1 MNYYQE
7 LKKYLNNN
15 LFTSY
20 SLEIDFPKI
29 YNFNANQKAFR
40 DILTKITKIYNKNK
54 FIKQNEH
61 QFEDEFISKVLE
73 ILGWCFVRQDE
84 KIIQGKLEKPDF
96 LLFSNDKLKSKY
108 ENLDKETKKSSN
120 DFTIILESKAYNIEI
135 DNKKVKDNPHFQ
147 ILRYLGNLK
156 KNYGFLTNGRFWRFY
171 DNSILNSNKVFYEIN
186 LEKIIE
192 DQNIEAFAYFY
203 SVFSAFNFT
212 EKEDHLEITLQNNKL
227 SKIKIEDDLKSIIYG
242 TNGNESLFEFI
253 GSRIYNKTKADLKL
267 IYENSLYFIFRL
279 LFIAYFEDKFE
290 IILEKHKYFK
300 SKISLR
306 TLLENLQEDENSSGG
321 FGELENIFNIYNKGK
336 GNFDMPVFNGGLFDE
351 SKTAL
356 LSTPKIFNDKD
367 LKFILNQLLNFK
379 DKNLSFKRDYKT
391 LSVEHLGTIYE
402 GLLSYFFEIA
412 NEDIYYVSYKEKSK
426 EIECYFDNYDF
437 KILEKSK
444 KVEKYT
450 FYKKGQIYLKNS
462 SNSRKSTASFYTP
475 QSIANFLI
483 QSALKDKLNN
493 ENILKFKILDN
504 ACGSGHFLVG
514 VLNAI
519 THIVLSDFDHF
530 TNLKEL
536 YEEEKENILNYIKD
550 FVQDYEVDESDVLKR
565 LLLKRIIYGV
575 DLNPF
580 SIELTKLSLWIDSFI
595 FGTPLSFIEH
605 HIKCGNALINS
616 NLSDFK
622 DLIKQNS
629 SNLFTNSI
637 TQEFEILQEV
647 FEKLDNLKDTNEEQ
661 IKQSKQIYQNEI
673 TPKLNK
679 LNLYLNYIN
688 TLHFVNKEELQ
699 ILKALSQDDIQNLSQ
714 NEQAKAVISKY
725 QKEFNFFNYELE
737 FPEIVENQV
746 FKGFDIIIG
755 NPPWDKTKFSDDDF
769 FPQYKSDYRSLIASK
784 KKEIQDNLLAKDY
797 IKQNY
802 EKQKAY
808 INDLSKYYKKAY
820 PLNKGSGDG
829 NLFRLFVE
837 KNLSLLKQDG
847 NLAYVLPSALMFED
861 GSLTL
866 RKEILENK
874 TLEYFYSFENRQAI
888 FVDVHKSYKFAL
900 MQVKNTQANHTHK
913 IKTMFYKTDMNS
925 LKNKDEILTL
935 SLKDIK
941 KLSPTHLALMELKDK
956 QALEI
961 LRKCYNA
968 FQNLSFDYI
977 DFVNELHMT
986 NDKDLFI
993 EEFREGLLPLFEG
1006 KMIHQ
1011 FDTNF
1016 SQATYFLEKAKFDE
1030 RLKSKE
1036 LSRTKKATG
1045 KELNPKLIKYDREF
1059 FRLGYRTIAS
1069 DTNERTLIASLL
1081 PKNCGCGNSVYS
1093 NIPKQYI
1100 VKDDAICMD
1109 IVPYERI
1116 LFVLALFN
1124 SLVVDFIIRNMVQ
1137 INVSKTYLERIPLP
1151 QPSDEEIQNNEIYK
1165 TLAKNALLLQLYNDK
1180 NHHFDELKQEFNIKN
1195 EEIPKTKKAYDILR
1209 AKNDL
1214 LVKKLYD
1221 LSDDEFSYMISTF
1234 KVLNE
1239 KQSEYTTLLKTI

>member
-1 MNYYQE
+1 
-7 LKKYLNNN
+7 
-15 LFTSY
+15 
-20 SLEIDFPKI
+20 
-29 YNFNANQKAFR
+29 
-40 DILTKITKIYNKNK
+40 
-54 FIKQNEH
+54 
-61 QFEDEFISKVLE
+61 
-73 ILGWCFVRQDE
+73 
-84 KIIQGKLEKPDF
+84 
-96 LLFSNDKLKSKY
+96 
-108 ENLDKETKKSSN
+108 
-120 DFTIILESKAYNIEI
+120 
-135 DNKKVKDNPHFQ
+135 
-147 ILRYLGNLK
+147 
-156 KNYGFLTNGRFWRFY
+156 
-171 DNSILNSNKVFYEIN
+171 
-186 LEKIIE
+186 
-192 DQNIEAFAYFY
+192 
-203 SVFSAFNFT
+203 
-212 EKEDHLEITLQNNKL
+212 
-227 SKIKIEDDLKSIIYG
+227 
-242 TNGNESLFEFI
+242 
-253 GSRIYNKTKADLKL
+253 
-267 IYENSLYFIFRL
+267 
-279 LFIAYFEDKFE
+279 
-290 IILEKHKYFK
+290 
-300 SKISLR
+300 
-306 TLLENLQEDENSSGG
+306 
-321 FGELENIFNIYNKGK
+321 
-336 GNFDMPVFNGGLFDE
+336 
-351 SKTAL
+351 
-356 LSTPKIFNDKD
+356 
-367 LKFILNQLLNFK
+367 
-379 DKNLSFKRDYKT
+379 
-391 LSVEHLGTIYE
+391 
-402 GLLSYFFEIA
+402 
-412 NEDIYYVSYKEKSK
+412 
-426 EIECYFDNYDF
+426 
-437 KILEKSK
+437 
-444 KVEKYT
+444 
-450 FYKKGQIYLKNS
+450 
-462 SNSRKSTASFYTP
+462 
-475 QSIANFLI
+475 IANFLI

-550 FVQDYEVDESDVLKR
+550 FVQDYEVDESDILKR

-714 NEQAKAVISKY
+714 NEQAKNIISKY

-737 FPEIVENQV
+737 FPEITENQV

-755 NPPWDKTKFSDDDF
+755 NPPWDKTKFSDSDF

-808 INDLSKYYKKAY
+808 INDLNEYYKKAY

-861 GSLTL
+861 GSLIL

-874 TLEYFYSFENRQAI
+874 TLEYFYSFENNKAI
-888 FVDVHKSYKFAL
+888 FIDVHRSYKFAL
-900 MQVKNTQANHTHK
+900 MLIKNTQANHTHK
-913 IKTMFYKTDMNS
+913 IKMMFYKTDINS

-935 SLKDIK
+935 NLKDIK

-961 LRKCYNA
+961 LRKSYNA

-977 DFVNELHMT
+977 DFRRELDMT

-993 EEFREGLLPLFEG
+993 EEFREGLLPLYEG

-1011 FDTNF
+1011 FDANF

-1036 LSRTKKATG
+1036 LYRAKKATG

-1059 FRLGYRTIAS
+1059 FRLGYRKIAS

-1081 PKNCGCGNSVYS
+1081 PKNCGGADSTYS
-1093 NIPKQYI
+1093 NIPKQY
-1100 VKDDAICMD
+1100 VLKDDVICMD

-1137 INVSKTYLERIPLP
+1137 INVSKSYLERIPLP

-1165 TLAKNALLLQLYNDK
+1165 TLAKNALLLQLYNDQ

-1214 LVKKLYD
+1214 LVKELYG

-1239 KQSEYTTLLKTI
+1239 KQSEYITLLKTI

>member
-1 MNYYQE
+1 
-7 LKKYLNNN
+7 
-15 LFTSY
+15 
-20 SLEIDFPKI
+20 
-29 YNFNANQKAFR
+29 
-40 DILTKITKIYNKNK
+40 
-54 FIKQNEH
+54 
-61 QFEDEFISKVLE
+61 
-73 ILGWCFVRQDE
+73 
-84 KIIQGKLEKPDF
+84 
-96 LLFSNDKLKSKY
+96 
-108 ENLDKETKKSSN
+108 
-120 DFTIILESKAYNIEI
+120 
-135 DNKKVKDNPHFQ
+135 
-147 ILRYLGNLK
+147 
-156 KNYGFLTNGRFWRFY
+156 
-171 DNSILNSNKVFYEIN
+171 
-186 LEKIIE
+186 
-192 DQNIEAFAYFY
+192 
-203 SVFSAFNFT
+203 
-212 EKEDHLEITLQNNKL
+212 
-227 SKIKIEDDLKSIIYG
+227 
-242 TNGNESLFEFI
+242 
-253 GSRIYNKTKADLKL
+253 
-267 IYENSLYFIFRL
+267 
-279 LFIAYFEDKFE
+279 
-290 IILEKHKYFK
+290 
-300 SKISLR
+300 
-306 TLLENLQEDENSSGG
+306 
-321 FGELENIFNIYNKGK
+321 
-336 GNFDMPVFNGGLFDE
+336 
-351 SKTAL
+351 
-356 LSTPKIFNDKD
+356 
-367 LKFILNQLLNFK
+367 
-379 DKNLSFKRDYKT
+379 
-391 LSVEHLGTIYE
+391 
-402 GLLSYFFEIA
+402 
-412 NEDIYYVSYKEKSK
+412 
-426 EIECYFDNYDF
+426 
-437 KILEKSK
+437 
-444 KVEKYT
+444 
-450 FYKKGQIYLKNS
+450 
-462 SNSRKSTASFYTP
+462 
-475 QSIANFLI
+475 
-483 QSALKDKLNN
+483 
-493 ENILKFKILDN
+493 
-504 ACGSGHFLVG
+504 
-514 VLNAI
+514 LNAI

-550 FVQDYEVDESDVLKR
+550 FVQDYEVDESDILKR

-714 NEQAKAVISKY
+714 NEQAKNIISKY

-737 FPEIVENQV
+737 FPEITENQV

-755 NPPWDKTKFSDDDF
+755 NPPWDKTKFSDSDF

-808 INDLSKYYKKAY
+808 INDLNEYYKKAY

-861 GSLTL
+861 GSLIL

-874 TLEYFYSFENRQAI
+874 TLEYFYSFENNKAI
-888 FVDVHKSYKFAL
+888 FIDVHRSYKFAL
-900 MQVKNTQANHTHK
+900 MLIKNTQANHTHK
-913 IKTMFYKTDMNS
+913 IKMMFYKTDINS

-935 SLKDIK
+935 NLKDIK

-961 LRKCYNA
+961 LRKSYNA

-977 DFVNELHMT
+977 DFRRELDMT

-993 EEFREGLLPLFEG
+993 EEFREGLLPLYEG

-1011 FDTNF
+1011 FDANF

-1036 LSRTKKATG
+1036 LYRAKKATG

-1059 FRLGYRTIAS
+1059 FRLGYRKIAS

-1081 PKNCGCGNSVYS
+1081 PKNCGGADSTYS
-1093 NIPKQYI
+1093 NIPKQY
-1100 VKDDAICMD
+1100 VLKDDVICMD

-1137 INVSKTYLERIPLP
+1137 INVSKSYLERIPLP

-1165 TLAKNALLLQLYNDK
+1165 TLAKNALLLQLYNDQ

-1214 LVKKLYD
+1214 LVKELYG

-1239 KQSEYTTLLKTI
+1239 KQSEYITLLKTI

>member
-1 MNYYQE
+1 
-7 LKKYLNNN
+7 
-15 LFTSY
+15 
-20 SLEIDFPKI
+20 
-29 YNFNANQKAFR
+29 
-40 DILTKITKIYNKNK
+40 
-54 FIKQNEH
+54 
-61 QFEDEFISKVLE
+61 
-73 ILGWCFVRQDE
+73 
-84 KIIQGKLEKPDF
+84 
-96 LLFSNDKLKSKY
+96 
-108 ENLDKETKKSSN
+108 
-120 DFTIILESKAYNIEI
+120 
-135 DNKKVKDNPHFQ
+135 
-147 ILRYLGNLK
+147 
-156 KNYGFLTNGRFWRFY
+156 
-171 DNSILNSNKVFYEIN
+171 
-186 LEKIIE
+186 
-192 DQNIEAFAYFY
+192 
-203 SVFSAFNFT
+203 
-212 EKEDHLEITLQNNKL
+212 
-227 SKIKIEDDLKSIIYG
+227 
-242 TNGNESLFEFI
+242 
-253 GSRIYNKTKADLKL
+253 
-267 IYENSLYFIFRL
+267 
-279 LFIAYFEDKFE
+279 
-290 IILEKHKYFK
+290 
-300 SKISLR
+300 
-306 TLLENLQEDENSSGG
+306 
-321 FGELENIFNIYNKGK
+321 
-336 GNFDMPVFNGGLFDE
+336 
-351 SKTAL
+351 
-356 LSTPKIFNDKD
+356 
-367 LKFILNQLLNFK
+367 
-379 DKNLSFKRDYKT
+379 
-391 LSVEHLGTIYE
+391 
-402 GLLSYFFEIA
+402 
-412 NEDIYYVSYKEKSK
+412 
-426 EIECYFDNYDF
+426 
-437 KILEKSK
+437 
-444 KVEKYT
+444 
-450 FYKKGQIYLKNS
+450 
-462 SNSRKSTASFYTP
+462 
-475 QSIANFLI
+475 
-483 QSALKDKLNN
+483 
-493 ENILKFKILDN
+493 
-504 ACGSGHFLVG
+504 
-514 VLNAI
+514 
-519 THIVLSDFDHF
+519 
-530 TNLKEL
+530 
-536 YEEEKENILNYIKD
+536 EEEKENILNYIKD
-550 FVQDYEVDESDVLKR
+550 FVQDYEVDESDILKR

-595 FGTPLSFIEH
+595 FTTPLSFIEH

-714 NEQAKAVISKY
+714 NEQAKAIISKY

-737 FPEIVENQV
+737 FPEITENQV

-755 NPPWDKTKFSDDDF
+755 NPPWDKTKFSDSDF

-808 INDLSKYYKKAY
+808 INDLNEYYKKTY

-888 FVDVHKSYKFAL
+888 FADVDSRYKFAL
-900 MQVKNTQANHTHK
+900 MLIKNTQANHTHK
-913 IKTMFYKTDMNS
+913 IKMMFYKTDINS

-935 SLKDIK
+935 NLKDIK
-941 KLSPTHLALMELKDK
+941 KLSPTHLALMKLKDK

-961 LRKCYNA
+961 LRKSYNA

-977 DFVNELHMT
+977 DFRRELDMT

-993 EEFREGLLPLFEG
+993 EEFREGLLPLYEG

-1011 FDTNF
+1011 FDANF

-1036 LSRTKKATG
+1036 LYRAKKATG

-1059 FRLGYRTIAS
+1059 FRLGYRKIAS

-1081 PKNCGCGNSVYS
+1081 PKNCGGADSTYS
-1093 NIPKQYI
+1093 NIPKQY
-1100 VKDDAICMD
+1100 VLKDDVICMD

-1137 INVSKTYLERIPLP
+1137 INVSKSYLERIPLP

-1165 TLAKNALLLQLYNDK
+1165 TLAKNALLLQLYNDQ
-1180 NHHFDELKQEFNIKN
+1180 NRHFDELKQEFNIKN

-1214 LVKKLYD
+1214 LVKELYG

-1239 KQSEYTTLLKTI
+1239 KQSEYITLLKTI

>member
-1 MNYYQE
+1 M
-7 LKKYLNNN
+7 
-15 LFTSY
+15 
-20 SLEIDFPKI
+20 
-29 YNFNANQKAFR
+29 
-40 DILTKITKIYNKNK
+40 
-54 FIKQNEH
+54 
-61 QFEDEFISKVLE
+61 
-73 ILGWCFVRQDE
+73 
-84 KIIQGKLEKPDF
+84 
-96 LLFSNDKLKSKY
+96 
-108 ENLDKETKKSSN
+108 
-120 DFTIILESKAYNIEI
+120 
-135 DNKKVKDNPHFQ
+135 
-147 ILRYLGNLK
+147 
-156 KNYGFLTNGRFWRFY
+156 
-171 DNSILNSNKVFYEIN
+171 
-186 LEKIIE
+186 
-192 DQNIEAFAYFY
+192 
-203 SVFSAFNFT
+203 
-212 EKEDHLEITLQNNKL
+212 
-227 SKIKIEDDLKSIIYG
+227 
-242 TNGNESLFEFI
+242 
-253 GSRIYNKTKADLKL
+253 
-267 IYENSLYFIFRL
+267 
-279 LFIAYFEDKFE
+279 
-290 IILEKHKYFK
+290 
-300 SKISLR
+300 
-306 TLLENLQEDENSSGG
+306 
-321 FGELENIFNIYNKGK
+321 
-336 GNFDMPVFNGGLFDE
+336 
-351 SKTAL
+351 
-356 LSTPKIFNDKD
+356 
-367 LKFILNQLLNFK
+367 
-379 DKNLSFKRDYKT
+379 
-391 LSVEHLGTIYE
+391 
-402 GLLSYFFEIA
+402 
-412 NEDIYYVSYKEKSK
+412 
-426 EIECYFDNYDF
+426 
-437 KILEKSK
+437 
-444 KVEKYT
+444 
-450 FYKKGQIYLKNS
+450 
-462 SNSRKSTASFYTP
+462 
-475 QSIANFLI
+475 
-483 QSALKDKLNN
+483 
-493 ENILKFKILDN
+493 KFKILDN

-536 YEEEKENILNYIKD
+536 YEEEKENILNHIKD
-550 FVQDYEVDESDVLKR
+550 FVQDYEVDESDILKR

-595 FGTPLSFIEH
+595 FTTPLSFIEH

-714 NEQAKAVISKY
+714 NEQAKAIISKY

-755 NPPWDKTKFSDDDF
+755 NPPWDKTKFSDSDF

-808 INDLSKYYKKAY
+808 INDLSEYYKKAY

-888 FVDVHKSYKFAL
+888 FADVDSRYKFAL
-900 MQVKNTQANHTHK
+900 MLIKNTQANHTHK
-913 IKTMFYKTDMNS
+913 IKMMFYKTDINS

-935 SLKDIK
+935 NLKDIK

-961 LRKCYNA
+961 LRKSYNA

-977 DFVNELHMT
+977 DFRRELDMT

-993 EEFREGLLPLFEG
+993 EEFREGLLPLYEG

-1011 FDTNF
+1011 FNANF
-1016 SQATYFLEKAKFDE
+1016 SQTTYFLEKAKLDE
-1030 RLKSKE
+1030 HLKSKE
-1036 LSRTKKATG
+1036 LYRAKKATG

-1059 FRLGYRTIAS
+1059 FRLGYRKIAS

-1081 PKNCGCGNSVYS
+1081 PKNCGGADSTYS
-1093 NIPKQYI
+1093 NIPKQY
-1100 VKDDAICMD
+1100 VLKDDVICMD

-1137 INVSKTYLERIPLP
+1137 INVSKSYLERIPLP

-1165 TLAKNALLLQLYNDK
+1165 TLAKNALLLQLYNDQ
-1180 NHHFDELKQEFNIKN
+1180 NRHFDELKQEFNIKN
-1195 EEIPKTKKAYDILR
+1195 EEIPKTKKAYNILR

-1214 LVKKLYD
+1214 LVKELYG

-1239 KQSEYTTLLKTI
+1239 KQSEYITLCRRKNKISIWKNKTSIKVEILFFYKP

>member
-1 MNYYQE
+1 
-7 LKKYLNNN
+7 
-15 LFTSY
+15 
-20 SLEIDFPKI
+20 
-29 YNFNANQKAFR
+29 
-40 DILTKITKIYNKNK
+40 
-54 FIKQNEH
+54 
-61 QFEDEFISKVLE
+61 
-73 ILGWCFVRQDE
+73 
-84 KIIQGKLEKPDF
+84 
-96 LLFSNDKLKSKY
+96 
-108 ENLDKETKKSSN
+108 
-120 DFTIILESKAYNIEI
+120 
-135 DNKKVKDNPHFQ
+135 
-147 ILRYLGNLK
+147 
-156 KNYGFLTNGRFWRFY
+156 
-171 DNSILNSNKVFYEIN
+171 
-186 LEKIIE
+186 
-192 DQNIEAFAYFY
+192 
-203 SVFSAFNFT
+203 
-212 EKEDHLEITLQNNKL
+212 
-227 SKIKIEDDLKSIIYG
+227 
-242 TNGNESLFEFI
+242 
-253 GSRIYNKTKADLKL
+253 
-267 IYENSLYFIFRL
+267 
-279 LFIAYFEDKFE
+279 
-290 IILEKHKYFK
+290 
-300 SKISLR
+300 
-306 TLLENLQEDENSSGG
+306 
-321 FGELENIFNIYNKGK
+321 
-336 GNFDMPVFNGGLFDE
+336 
-351 SKTAL
+351 
-356 LSTPKIFNDKD
+356 
-367 LKFILNQLLNFK
+367 
-379 DKNLSFKRDYKT
+379 
-391 LSVEHLGTIYE
+391 
-402 GLLSYFFEIA
+402 
-412 NEDIYYVSYKEKSK
+412 
-426 EIECYFDNYDF
+426 
-437 KILEKSK
+437 
-444 KVEKYT
+444 
-450 FYKKGQIYLKNS
+450 YKKGQIYLKNS

-514 VLNAI
+514 ILNAI

-550 FVQDYEVDESDVLKR
+550 FVQDYELDESDVLKR

-605 HIKCGNALINS
+605 HIKCGNALVGSSII
-616 NLSDFK
+616 DFEN
-622 DLIKQNS
+622 LIKQNKE
-629 SNLFTNSI
+629 NIFTNSI

-647 FEKLDNLKDTNEEQ
+647 FEKLDNLQDTNEEQ

-673 TPKLNK
+673 TPKLDK
-679 LNLYLNYIN
+679 LNLYLDYIN
-688 TLHFVNKEELQ
+688 SLHFANKEELQ

-714 NEQAKAVISKY
+714 NEQAKAIISKY

-737 FPEIVENQV
+737 FPEITENQV

-755 NPPWDKTKFSDDDF
+755 NPPWDKTKFSDSDF

-808 INDLSKYYKKAY
+808 INNLSEYYKKVY

-888 FVDVHKSYKFAL
+888 FADVDSRYKFAL
-900 MQVKNTQANHTHK
+900 MLIKNTQANHTHK

-956 QALEI
+956 QALKI

-993 EEFREGLLPLFEG
+993 EEFREGLLPLYEG
-1006 KMIHQ
+1006 KMIYQ
-1011 FDTNF
+1011 FNANF

-1036 LSRTKKATG
+1036 LYRAKKATG

-1059 FRLGYRTIAS
+1059 FRLGYRAVAS

-1081 PKNCGCGNSVYS
+1081 PKNCGFGHSMFANA
-1093 NIPKQYI
+1093 PKQYI
-1100 VKDDAICMD
+1100 VKDDEICMD
-1109 IVPYERI
+1109 IVPYEKI

-1137 INVSKTYLERIPLP
+1137 INVSKSYLERIPLP

-1165 TLAKNALLLQLYNDK
+1165 TLAKNALLLQLYNDQ
-1180 NHHFDELKQEFNIKN
+1180 NRHFDELKQEFSIKN

-1214 LVKKLYD
+1214 LVKELYG

-1239 KQSEYTTLLKTI
+1239 KQSEYITLIKTI

>member
-1 MNYYQE
+1 
-7 LKKYLNNN
+7 
-15 LFTSY
+15 
-20 SLEIDFPKI
+20 
-29 YNFNANQKAFR
+29 
-40 DILTKITKIYNKNK
+40 
-54 FIKQNEH
+54 
-61 QFEDEFISKVLE
+61 QF
-73 ILGWCFVRQDE
+73 
-84 KIIQGKLEKPDF
+84 
-96 LLFSNDKLKSKY
+96 
-108 ENLDKETKKSSN
+108 
-120 DFTIILESKAYNIEI
+120 
-135 DNKKVKDNPHFQ
+135 
-147 ILRYLGNLK
+147 
-156 KNYGFLTNGRFWRFY
+156 
-171 DNSILNSNKVFYEIN
+171 
-186 LEKIIE
+186 
-192 DQNIEAFAYFY
+192 
-203 SVFSAFNFT
+203 
-212 EKEDHLEITLQNNKL
+212 
-227 SKIKIEDDLKSIIYG
+227 
-242 TNGNESLFEFI
+242 
-253 GSRIYNKTKADLKL
+253 
-267 IYENSLYFIFRL
+267 
-279 LFIAYFEDKFE
+279 
-290 IILEKHKYFK
+290 
-300 SKISLR
+300 
-306 TLLENLQEDENSSGG
+306 
-321 FGELENIFNIYNKGK
+321 
-336 GNFDMPVFNGGLFDE
+336 
-351 SKTAL
+351 
-356 LSTPKIFNDKD
+356 
-367 LKFILNQLLNFK
+367 
-379 DKNLSFKRDYKT
+379 
-391 LSVEHLGTIYE
+391 
-402 GLLSYFFEIA
+402 
-412 NEDIYYVSYKEKSK
+412 
-426 EIECYFDNYDF
+426 
-437 KILEKSK
+437 
-444 KVEKYT
+444 
-450 FYKKGQIYLKNS
+450 
-462 SNSRKSTASFYTP
+462 
-475 QSIANFLI
+475 IANFLI

-550 FVQDYEVDESDVLKR
+550 FVQDYEVDESDILKR

-673 TPKLNK
+673 TPKLDK

-714 NEQAKAVISKY
+714 NEQAKAIISKY

-755 NPPWDKTKFSDDDF
+755 NPPWDKTKFSDSDF

-808 INDLSKYYKKAY
+808 INDLSEYYKKAY

-888 FVDVHKSYKFAL
+888 FADVDSRYKFAL
-900 MQVKNTQANHTHK
+900 MLIKNTQANHTHK
-913 IKTMFYKTDMNS
+913 IKMMFYKTDINS

-935 SLKDIK
+935 NLKDIK

-961 LRKCYNA
+961 LRKSYNA

-977 DFVNELHMT
+977 DFRRELDMT

-993 EEFREGLLPLFEG
+993 EEFREGLLPLYEG

-1011 FDTNF
+1011 FDANF
-1016 SQATYFLEKAKFDE
+1016 SQTTYFLEKAKFDE

-1036 LSRTKKATG
+1036 LYRAKKATG

-1059 FRLGYRTIAS
+1059 FRLGYRKIS
-1069 DTNERTLIASLL
+1069 RDTDERTLIASLL
-1081 PKNCGCGNSVYS
+1081 PKNCGGADSTYS
-1093 NIPKQYI
+1093 NIPKQY
-1100 VKDDAICMD
+1100 VLKDDVICMD

-1137 INVSKTYLERIPLP
+1137 INVSKSYLERIPLP

-1165 TLAKNALLLQLYNDK
+1165 TLAKNALLLQLYNDQ

-1214 LVKKLYD
+1214 LVKELYG

-1239 KQSEYTTLLKTI
+1239 KQSEYITLLKTI

>member
-1 MNYYQE
+1 
-7 LKKYLNNN
+7 
-15 LFTSY
+15 
-20 SLEIDFPKI
+20 
-29 YNFNANQKAFR
+29 
-40 DILTKITKIYNKNK
+40 
-54 FIKQNEH
+54 
-61 QFEDEFISKVLE
+61 
-73 ILGWCFVRQDE
+73 
-84 KIIQGKLEKPDF
+84 
-96 LLFSNDKLKSKY
+96 
-108 ENLDKETKKSSN
+108 
-120 DFTIILESKAYNIEI
+120 
-135 DNKKVKDNPHFQ
+135 
-147 ILRYLGNLK
+147 
-156 KNYGFLTNGRFWRFY
+156 
-171 DNSILNSNKVFYEIN
+171 
-186 LEKIIE
+186 
-192 DQNIEAFAYFY
+192 
-203 SVFSAFNFT
+203 
-212 EKEDHLEITLQNNKL
+212 
-227 SKIKIEDDLKSIIYG
+227 
-242 TNGNESLFEFI
+242 
-253 GSRIYNKTKADLKL
+253 
-267 IYENSLYFIFRL
+267 
-279 LFIAYFEDKFE
+279 
-290 IILEKHKYFK
+290 
-300 SKISLR
+300 
-306 TLLENLQEDENSSGG
+306 
-321 FGELENIFNIYNKGK
+321 
-336 GNFDMPVFNGGLFDE
+336 
-351 SKTAL
+351 
-356 LSTPKIFNDKD
+356 
-367 LKFILNQLLNFK
+367 
-379 DKNLSFKRDYKT
+379 
-391 LSVEHLGTIYE
+391 
-402 GLLSYFFEIA
+402 
-412 NEDIYYVSYKEKSK
+412 
-426 EIECYFDNYDF
+426 
-437 KILEKSK
+437 
-444 KVEKYT
+444 
-450 FYKKGQIYLKNS
+450 
-462 SNSRKSTASFYTP
+462 
-475 QSIANFLI
+475 
-483 QSALKDKLNN
+483 
-493 ENILKFKILDN
+493 
-504 ACGSGHFLVG
+504 
-514 VLNAI
+514 
-519 THIVLSDFDHF
+519 F

-550 FVQDYEVDESDVLKR
+550 FVQDYEVDESDILKR

-714 NEQAKAVISKY
+714 NEQAKNIISKY

-737 FPEIVENQV
+737 FPEITENQV

-755 NPPWDKTKFSDDDF
+755 NPPWDKTKFSGDDF

-808 INDLSKYYKKAY
+808 INDLSEYYKKAY

-888 FVDVHKSYKFAL
+888 FADVHKSYKFAL
-900 MQVKNTQANHTHK
+900 IQVKNTQANHTHK
-913 IKTMFYKTDMNS
+913 IKMMFYKTDINS

-961 LRKCYNA
+961 LRKSYNA

-977 DFVNELHMT
+977 DFRRELDMT

-993 EEFREGLLPLFEG
+993 EEFREGLLPLYEG

-1011 FDTNF
+1011 FNANF
-1016 SQATYFLEKAKFDE
+1016 SQTTYFLEKAKLDE
-1030 RLKSKE
+1030 HLKSKE
-1036 LSRTKKATG
+1036 LYRAKKATG

-1059 FRLGYRTIAS
+1059 FRLGYRKIAS

-1081 PKNCGCGNSVYS
+1081 PKNCGGADSTYS
-1093 NIPKQYI
+1093 NIPKQY
-1100 VKDDAICMD
+1100 VLKDDVICMD

-1137 INVSKTYLERIPLP
+1137 INVSKSYLERIPLP

-1165 TLAKNALLLQLYNDK
+1165 TLAKNALLLQLYNDQ
-1180 NHHFDELKQEFNIKN
+1180 NRHFDELKQEFNIKN
-1195 EEIPKTKKAYDILR
+1195 EEIPKTKKAYNILR

-1214 LVKKLYD
+1214 LVKELYG

-1239 KQSEYTTLLKTI
+1239 KQSEYITLLKTI

>member
-1 MNYYQE
+1 M
-7 LKKYLNNN
+7 
-15 LFTSY
+15 
-20 SLEIDFPKI
+20 
-29 YNFNANQKAFR
+29 
-40 DILTKITKIYNKNK
+40 
-54 FIKQNEH
+54 
-61 QFEDEFISKVLE
+61 
-73 ILGWCFVRQDE
+73 
-84 KIIQGKLEKPDF
+84 
-96 LLFSNDKLKSKY
+96 
-108 ENLDKETKKSSN
+108 
-120 DFTIILESKAYNIEI
+120 
-135 DNKKVKDNPHFQ
+135 
-147 ILRYLGNLK
+147 
-156 KNYGFLTNGRFWRFY
+156 
-171 DNSILNSNKVFYEIN
+171 
-186 LEKIIE
+186 
-192 DQNIEAFAYFY
+192 
-203 SVFSAFNFT
+203 
-212 EKEDHLEITLQNNKL
+212 
-227 SKIKIEDDLKSIIYG
+227 
-242 TNGNESLFEFI
+242 
-253 GSRIYNKTKADLKL
+253 
-267 IYENSLYFIFRL
+267 
-279 LFIAYFEDKFE
+279 
-290 IILEKHKYFK
+290 
-300 SKISLR
+300 
-306 TLLENLQEDENSSGG
+306 
-321 FGELENIFNIYNKGK
+321 
-336 GNFDMPVFNGGLFDE
+336 
-351 SKTAL
+351 
-356 LSTPKIFNDKD
+356 
-367 LKFILNQLLNFK
+367 
-379 DKNLSFKRDYKT
+379 
-391 LSVEHLGTIYE
+391 
-402 GLLSYFFEIA
+402 
-412 NEDIYYVSYKEKSK
+412 
-426 EIECYFDNYDF
+426 
-437 KILEKSK
+437 
-444 KVEKYT
+444 
-450 FYKKGQIYLKNS
+450 
-462 SNSRKSTASFYTP
+462 
-475 QSIANFLI
+475 
-483 QSALKDKLNN
+483 
-493 ENILKFKILDN
+493 KFKILDN

-550 FVQDYEVDESDVLKR
+550 FVQDYEVDESDILKR

-673 TPKLNK
+673 TPKLDK

-714 NEQAKAVISKY
+714 NEQAKAIISKY

-755 NPPWDKTKFSDDDF
+755 NPPWDKTKFSDSDF

-808 INDLSKYYKKAY
+808 INDLSEYYKKAY

-888 FVDVHKSYKFAL
+888 FADVDSRYKFAL
-900 MQVKNTQANHTHK
+900 MLIKNTQANHTHK
-913 IKTMFYKTDMNS
+913 IKMMFYKTDINS

-961 LRKCYNA
+961 LRKSYNA

-977 DFVNELHMT
+977 DFRRELDMT

-993 EEFREGLLPLFEG
+993 EEFREGLLPLYEG

-1011 FDTNF
+1011 FDANF
-1016 SQATYFLEKAKFDE
+1016 SQTTYFLEKAKFDE
-1030 RLKSKE
+1030 HLKSKE
-1036 LSRTKKATG
+1036 LYRAKKATG

-1059 FRLGYRTIAS
+1059 FRLGYRKIS
-1069 DTNERTLIASLL
+1069 RDTDERTLIASLL
-1081 PKNCGCGNSVYS
+1081 PKNCGGADSTYS
-1093 NIPKQYI
+1093 NIPKQY
-1100 VKDDAICMD
+1100 VLKDDVICMD

-1137 INVSKTYLERIPLP
+1137 INVSKSYLERIPLP

-1165 TLAKNALLLQLYNDK
+1165 TLAKNALLLQLYNDQ
-1180 NHHFDELKQEFNIKN
+1180 NRHFDELKQEFNIKN

-1214 LVKKLYD
+1214 LVKELYG

-1239 KQSEYTTLLKTI
+1239 KQSEYITLLKTI

>member
-1 MNYYQE
+1 
-7 LKKYLNNN
+7 
-15 LFTSY
+15 
-20 SLEIDFPKI
+20 
-29 YNFNANQKAFR
+29 
-40 DILTKITKIYNKNK
+40 
-54 FIKQNEH
+54 
-61 QFEDEFISKVLE
+61 
-73 ILGWCFVRQDE
+73 
-84 KIIQGKLEKPDF
+84 
-96 LLFSNDKLKSKY
+96 
-108 ENLDKETKKSSN
+108 
-120 DFTIILESKAYNIEI
+120 
-135 DNKKVKDNPHFQ
+135 
-147 ILRYLGNLK
+147 
-156 KNYGFLTNGRFWRFY
+156 
-171 DNSILNSNKVFYEIN
+171 
-186 LEKIIE
+186 
-192 DQNIEAFAYFY
+192 
-203 SVFSAFNFT
+203 
-212 EKEDHLEITLQNNKL
+212 
-227 SKIKIEDDLKSIIYG
+227 
-242 TNGNESLFEFI
+242 
-253 GSRIYNKTKADLKL
+253 
-267 IYENSLYFIFRL
+267 
-279 LFIAYFEDKFE
+279 
-290 IILEKHKYFK
+290 
-300 SKISLR
+300 
-306 TLLENLQEDENSSGG
+306 
-321 FGELENIFNIYNKGK
+321 
-336 GNFDMPVFNGGLFDE
+336 
-351 SKTAL
+351 
-356 LSTPKIFNDKD
+356 
-367 LKFILNQLLNFK
+367 
-379 DKNLSFKRDYKT
+379 
-391 LSVEHLGTIYE
+391 
-402 GLLSYFFEIA
+402 
-412 NEDIYYVSYKEKSK
+412 
-426 EIECYFDNYDF
+426 
-437 KILEKSK
+437 
-444 KVEKYT
+444 YT
-450 FYKKGQIYLKNS
+450 FYKKGQIYLKNT
-462 SNSRKSTASFYTP
+462 SNSRKASASFYTP

-536 YEEEKENILNYIKD
+536 YEEEKENILNHIKD
-550 FVQDYEVDESDVLKR
+550 FVQDYEVDESDILKR

-714 NEQAKAVISKY
+714 NEQAKAIISKY

-737 FPEIVENQV
+737 FPEIIENQV

-755 NPPWDKTKFSDDDF
+755 NPPWDKSEFSDNDF

-802 EKQKAY
+802 EKQKAHIDA
-808 INDLSKYYKKAY
+808 INVYYKNTFMSNSLTK
-820 PLNKGSGDG
+820 DI

-888 FVDVHKSYKFAL
+888 FADVDSRYKFAL
-900 MQVKNTQANHTHK
+900 MLIKNTQANHTHK

-956 QALEI
+956 QALKI

-977 DFVNELHMT
+977 DFRQELNMT
-986 NDKDLFI
+986 SDKDLFI
-993 EEFREGLLPLFEG
+993 EEFREGLLPLYEG

-1011 FDTNF
+1011 FNANF
-1016 SQATYFLEKAKFDE
+1016 SQATYFLEKAKLDE

-1036 LSRTKKATG
+1036 LSRAKKATG

-1059 FRLGYRTIAS
+1059 FRLGYRAVAS

-1081 PKNCGCGNSVYS
+1081 PKNCGFGHSMFANA
-1093 NIPKQYI
+1093 PKQYI
-1100 VKDDAICMD
+1100 VKDDEICMD

-1116 LFVLALFN
+1116 LFVLALLN

-1151 QPSDEEIQNNEIYK
+1151 QPSDEENQNNEIYK

-1214 LVKKLYD
+1214 LVKELYG

-1239 KQSEYTTLLKTI
+1239 KQSEYITLLKTI

>member
-1 MNYYQE
+1 
-7 LKKYLNNN
+7 
-15 LFTSY
+15 
-20 SLEIDFPKI
+20 
-29 YNFNANQKAFR
+29 
-40 DILTKITKIYNKNK
+40 
-54 FIKQNEH
+54 
-61 QFEDEFISKVLE
+61 
-73 ILGWCFVRQDE
+73 
-84 KIIQGKLEKPDF
+84 
-96 LLFSNDKLKSKY
+96 
-108 ENLDKETKKSSN
+108 
-120 DFTIILESKAYNIEI
+120 
-135 DNKKVKDNPHFQ
+135 
-147 ILRYLGNLK
+147 
-156 KNYGFLTNGRFWRFY
+156 
-171 DNSILNSNKVFYEIN
+171 
-186 LEKIIE
+186 
-192 DQNIEAFAYFY
+192 
-203 SVFSAFNFT
+203 
-212 EKEDHLEITLQNNKL
+212 
-227 SKIKIEDDLKSIIYG
+227 
-242 TNGNESLFEFI
+242 
-253 GSRIYNKTKADLKL
+253 
-267 IYENSLYFIFRL
+267 
-279 LFIAYFEDKFE
+279 
-290 IILEKHKYFK
+290 
-300 SKISLR
+300 
-306 TLLENLQEDENSSGG
+306 
-321 FGELENIFNIYNKGK
+321 
-336 GNFDMPVFNGGLFDE
+336 
-351 SKTAL
+351 
-356 LSTPKIFNDKD
+356 
-367 LKFILNQLLNFK
+367 
-379 DKNLSFKRDYKT
+379 NLSFKRDYKT

-450 FYKKGQIYLKNS
+450 FYKKGQIYLKNT
-462 SNSRKSTASFYTP
+462 SNSRKASASFYTP

-536 YEEEKENILNYIKD
+536 YEEEKENILNHIKD
-550 FVQDYEVDESDVLKR
+550 FVQDYEVDESDILKR

-714 NEQAKAVISKY
+714 NEQAKAIISKY

-737 FPEIVENQV
+737 FPEIIENQV

-755 NPPWDKTKFSDDDF
+755 NPPWDKSEFSDNDF

-802 EKQKAY
+802 EKQKAHIDA
-808 INDLSKYYKKAY
+808 INVYYKNTFMSNSLTK
-820 PLNKGSGDG
+820 DI

-888 FVDVHKSYKFAL
+888 FADVDSRYKFAL
-900 MQVKNTQANHTHK
+900 MLIKNTQANHTHK

-956 QALEI
+956 QALKI

-977 DFVNELHMT
+977 DFRQELNMT
-986 NDKDLFI
+986 SDKDLFI
-993 EEFREGLLPLFEG
+993 EEFREGLLPLYEG

-1011 FDTNF
+1011 FNANF
-1016 SQATYFLEKAKFDE
+1016 SQATYFLEKAKLDE

-1036 LSRTKKATG
+1036 LSRAKKATG

-1059 FRLGYRTIAS
+1059 FRLGYRAVAS

-1081 PKNCGCGNSVYS
+1081 PKNCGFGHSMFANA
-1093 NIPKQYI
+1093 PKQYI
-1100 VKDDAICMD
+1100 VKDDEICMD
-1109 IVPYERI
+1109 IMPYEKI
-1116 LFVLALFN
+1116 LFVLALLN

-1151 QPSDEEIQNNEIYK
+1151 QPSDEENQNNEIYK

>member
-1 MNYYQE
+1 
-7 LKKYLNNN
+7 
-15 LFTSY
+15 
-20 SLEIDFPKI
+20 
-29 YNFNANQKAFR
+29 
-40 DILTKITKIYNKNK
+40 
-54 FIKQNEH
+54 
-61 QFEDEFISKVLE
+61 
-73 ILGWCFVRQDE
+73 
-84 KIIQGKLEKPDF
+84 
-96 LLFSNDKLKSKY
+96 
-108 ENLDKETKKSSN
+108 
-120 DFTIILESKAYNIEI
+120 
-135 DNKKVKDNPHFQ
+135 
-147 ILRYLGNLK
+147 
-156 KNYGFLTNGRFWRFY
+156 
-171 DNSILNSNKVFYEIN
+171 
-186 LEKIIE
+186 
-192 DQNIEAFAYFY
+192 
-203 SVFSAFNFT
+203 
-212 EKEDHLEITLQNNKL
+212 
-227 SKIKIEDDLKSIIYG
+227 
-242 TNGNESLFEFI
+242 
-253 GSRIYNKTKADLKL
+253 
-267 IYENSLYFIFRL
+267 
-279 LFIAYFEDKFE
+279 
-290 IILEKHKYFK
+290 
-300 SKISLR
+300 
-306 TLLENLQEDENSSGG
+306 
-321 FGELENIFNIYNKGK
+321 
-336 GNFDMPVFNGGLFDE
+336 
-351 SKTAL
+351 
-356 LSTPKIFNDKD
+356 
-367 LKFILNQLLNFK
+367 
-379 DKNLSFKRDYKT
+379 
-391 LSVEHLGTIYE
+391 
-402 GLLSYFFEIA
+402 
-412 NEDIYYVSYKEKSK
+412 
-426 EIECYFDNYDF
+426 
-437 KILEKSK
+437 

-450 FYKKGQIYLKNS
+450 FYKKGQIYLKNT
-462 SNSRKSTASFYTP
+462 SNSRKASSSFYTP

-536 YEEEKENILNYIKD
+536 YEEEKENILNHIKD
-550 FVQDYEVDESDVLKR
+550 FVQDYEVDESDILKR

-714 NEQAKAVISKY
+714 NEQAKAIISKY

-737 FPEIVENQV
+737 FPEIIENQV

-755 NPPWDKTKFSDDDF
+755 NPPWDKSEFSDNDF

-802 EKQKAY
+802 EKQKAHIDA
-808 INDLSKYYKKAY
+808 INVYYKNTFMSNSLTK
-820 PLNKGSGDG
+820 DI

-888 FVDVHKSYKFAL
+888 FADVDSRYKFAL
-900 MQVKNTQANHTHK
+900 MLIKNTQANHTHK

-956 QALEI
+956 QALKI

-977 DFVNELHMT
+977 DFRQELNMT
-986 NDKDLFI
+986 SDKDLFI
-993 EEFREGLLPLFEG
+993 EEFREGLLPLYEG

-1011 FDTNF
+1011 FDANF
-1016 SQATYFLEKAKFDE
+1016 SQATYFLEKAKLDE

-1036 LSRTKKATG
+1036 LSRAKKATG

-1059 FRLGYRTIAS
+1059 FRLGYRAVAS

-1081 PKNCGCGNSVYS
+1081 PKNCGFGHSMFANA
-1093 NIPKQYI
+1093 PKQYI
-1100 VKDDAICMD
+1100 VKDDEICMD
-1109 IVPYERI
+1109 IMPYEKI
-1116 LFVLALFN
+1116 LFVLALLN

-1151 QPSDEEIQNNEIYK
+1151 QPSDEENQNNEIYK

-1221 LSDDEFSYMISTF
+1221 LSDDEFSYIISTF

>member
-1 MNYYQE
+1 
-7 LKKYLNNN
+7 
-15 LFTSY
+15 
-20 SLEIDFPKI
+20 
-29 YNFNANQKAFR
+29 
-40 DILTKITKIYNKNK
+40 
-54 FIKQNEH
+54 
-61 QFEDEFISKVLE
+61 
-73 ILGWCFVRQDE
+73 
-84 KIIQGKLEKPDF
+84 
-96 LLFSNDKLKSKY
+96 
-108 ENLDKETKKSSN
+108 
-120 DFTIILESKAYNIEI
+120 
-135 DNKKVKDNPHFQ
+135 
-147 ILRYLGNLK
+147 
-156 KNYGFLTNGRFWRFY
+156 
-171 DNSILNSNKVFYEIN
+171 
-186 LEKIIE
+186 
-192 DQNIEAFAYFY
+192 
-203 SVFSAFNFT
+203 
-212 EKEDHLEITLQNNKL
+212 
-227 SKIKIEDDLKSIIYG
+227 
-242 TNGNESLFEFI
+242 
-253 GSRIYNKTKADLKL
+253 
-267 IYENSLYFIFRL
+267 
-279 LFIAYFEDKFE
+279 
-290 IILEKHKYFK
+290 
-300 SKISLR
+300 
-306 TLLENLQEDENSSGG
+306 
-321 FGELENIFNIYNKGK
+321 
-336 GNFDMPVFNGGLFDE
+336 
-351 SKTAL
+351 
-356 LSTPKIFNDKD
+356 
-367 LKFILNQLLNFK
+367 
-379 DKNLSFKRDYKT
+379 
-391 LSVEHLGTIYE
+391 
-402 GLLSYFFEIA
+402 
-412 NEDIYYVSYKEKSK
+412 
-426 EIECYFDNYDF
+426 
-437 KILEKSK
+437 
-444 KVEKYT
+444 
-450 FYKKGQIYLKNS
+450 
-462 SNSRKSTASFYTP
+462 
-475 QSIANFLI
+475 
-483 QSALKDKLNN
+483 
-493 ENILKFKILDN
+493 
-504 ACGSGHFLVG
+504 
-514 VLNAI
+514 
-519 THIVLSDFDHF
+519 
-530 TNLKEL
+530 
-536 YEEEKENILNYIKD
+536 
-550 FVQDYEVDESDVLKR
+550 YEVDESDILKR

-673 TPKLNK
+673 TPKLDK

-714 NEQAKAVISKY
+714 NEQAKAIISKY

-755 NPPWDKTKFSDDDF
+755 NPPWDKTKFSDSDF

-808 INDLSKYYKKAY
+808 INDLSEYYKKAY

-888 FVDVHKSYKFAL
+888 FADVDSRYKFAL
-900 MQVKNTQANHTHK
+900 MLIKNTQANHTHK
-913 IKTMFYKTDMNS
+913 IKMMFYKTDINS

-935 SLKDIK
+935 NLKDIK

-961 LRKCYNA
+961 LRKSYNA

-977 DFVNELHMT
+977 DFRRELDMT

-993 EEFREGLLPLFEG
+993 EEFREGLLPLYEG

-1011 FDTNF
+1011 FDANF
-1016 SQATYFLEKAKFDE
+1016 SQTTYFLEKAKFDE

-1036 LSRTKKATG
+1036 LYRAKKATG

-1059 FRLGYRTIAS
+1059 FRLGYRKIS
-1069 DTNERTLIASLL
+1069 RDTDERTLIASLL
-1081 PKNCGCGNSVYS
+1081 PKNCGGADSTYS
-1093 NIPKQYI
+1093 NIPKQY
-1100 VKDDAICMD
+1100 VLKDDVICMD

-1137 INVSKTYLERIPLP
+1137 INVSKSYLERIPLP

-1165 TLAKNALLLQLYNDK
+1165 TLAKNALLLQLYNDQ

-1214 LVKKLYD
+1214 LVKELYG

-1239 KQSEYTTLLKTI
+1239 KQS

>member
-1 MNYYQE
+1 
-7 LKKYLNNN
+7 
-15 LFTSY
+15 
-20 SLEIDFPKI
+20 
-29 YNFNANQKAFR
+29 
-40 DILTKITKIYNKNK
+40 
-54 FIKQNEH
+54 
-61 QFEDEFISKVLE
+61 
-73 ILGWCFVRQDE
+73 
-84 KIIQGKLEKPDF
+84 
-96 LLFSNDKLKSKY
+96 
-108 ENLDKETKKSSN
+108 
-120 DFTIILESKAYNIEI
+120 
-135 DNKKVKDNPHFQ
+135 
-147 ILRYLGNLK
+147 
-156 KNYGFLTNGRFWRFY
+156 
-171 DNSILNSNKVFYEIN
+171 
-186 LEKIIE
+186 
-192 DQNIEAFAYFY
+192 
-203 SVFSAFNFT
+203 
-212 EKEDHLEITLQNNKL
+212 
-227 SKIKIEDDLKSIIYG
+227 
-242 TNGNESLFEFI
+242 
-253 GSRIYNKTKADLKL
+253 
-267 IYENSLYFIFRL
+267 
-279 LFIAYFEDKFE
+279 
-290 IILEKHKYFK
+290 
-300 SKISLR
+300 
-306 TLLENLQEDENSSGG
+306 
-321 FGELENIFNIYNKGK
+321 
-336 GNFDMPVFNGGLFDE
+336 
-351 SKTAL
+351 
-356 LSTPKIFNDKD
+356 
-367 LKFILNQLLNFK
+367 
-379 DKNLSFKRDYKT
+379 
-391 LSVEHLGTIYE
+391 
-402 GLLSYFFEIA
+402 
-412 NEDIYYVSYKEKSK
+412 
-426 EIECYFDNYDF
+426 
-437 KILEKSK
+437 
-444 KVEKYT
+444 
-450 FYKKGQIYLKNS
+450 
-462 SNSRKSTASFYTP
+462 
-475 QSIANFLI
+475 ANFLI

-514 VLNAI
+514 ILNAI

-550 FVQDYEVDESDVLKR
+550 FVQDYELDESDVLKR

-605 HIKCGNALINS
+605 HIKCGNALVGSSII
-616 NLSDFK
+616 DFEN
-622 DLIKQNS
+622 LIKQNKE
-629 SNLFTNSI
+629 NIFTNSI

-647 FEKLDNLKDTNEEQ
+647 FEKLDNLQDTNEEQ

-673 TPKLNK
+673 TPKLDK
-679 LNLYLNYIN
+679 LNLYLDYIN
-688 TLHFVNKEELQ
+688 SLHFANKEELQ

-714 NEQAKAVISKY
+714 NEQAKAIISKY

-737 FPEIVENQV
+737 FPEITENQV

-755 NPPWDKTKFSDDDF
+755 NPPWDKTKFSDSDF

-808 INDLSKYYKKAY
+808 INNLSEYYKKVY

-888 FVDVHKSYKFAL
+888 FADVDSRYKFAL
-900 MQVKNTQANHTHK
+900 MLIKNTQANHTHK

-956 QALEI
+956 QALKI

-993 EEFREGLLPLFEG
+993 EEFREGLLPLYEG
-1006 KMIHQ
+1006 KMIYQ
-1011 FDTNF
+1011 FNANF

-1036 LSRTKKATG
+1036 LYRAKKATG

-1059 FRLGYRTIAS
+1059 FRLGYRAVAS

-1081 PKNCGCGNSVYS
+1081 PKNCGFGHSMFANA
-1093 NIPKQYI
+1093 PKQYI
-1100 VKDDAICMD
+1100 VKDDEICMD
-1109 IVPYERI
+1109 IVPYEKI

-1137 INVSKTYLERIPLP
+1137 INVSKSYLERIPLP

-1165 TLAKNALLLQLYNDK
+1165 TLAKNALLLQLYNDQ
-1180 NHHFDELKQEFNIKN
+1180 NRHFDELKQEFSIKN

-1214 LVKKLYD
+1214 LVKELYG

-1239 KQSEYTTLLKTI
+1239 KQSEYITLIKTI

>member
-1 MNYYQE
+1 
-7 LKKYLNNN
+7 
-15 LFTSY
+15 
-20 SLEIDFPKI
+20 
-29 YNFNANQKAFR
+29 
-40 DILTKITKIYNKNK
+40 
-54 FIKQNEH
+54 
-61 QFEDEFISKVLE
+61 
-73 ILGWCFVRQDE
+73 
-84 KIIQGKLEKPDF
+84 
-96 LLFSNDKLKSKY
+96 
-108 ENLDKETKKSSN
+108 
-120 DFTIILESKAYNIEI
+120 
-135 DNKKVKDNPHFQ
+135 
-147 ILRYLGNLK
+147 
-156 KNYGFLTNGRFWRFY
+156 
-171 DNSILNSNKVFYEIN
+171 
-186 LEKIIE
+186 
-192 DQNIEAFAYFY
+192 
-203 SVFSAFNFT
+203 
-212 EKEDHLEITLQNNKL
+212 
-227 SKIKIEDDLKSIIYG
+227 
-242 TNGNESLFEFI
+242 
-253 GSRIYNKTKADLKL
+253 
-267 IYENSLYFIFRL
+267 
-279 LFIAYFEDKFE
+279 
-290 IILEKHKYFK
+290 
-300 SKISLR
+300 
-306 TLLENLQEDENSSGG
+306 
-321 FGELENIFNIYNKGK
+321 
-336 GNFDMPVFNGGLFDE
+336 
-351 SKTAL
+351 
-356 LSTPKIFNDKD
+356 
-367 LKFILNQLLNFK
+367 LNQLLNFK

-514 VLNAI
+514 ILNAI

-550 FVQDYEVDESDVLKR
+550 FVQDYELDESDVLKR

-605 HIKCGNALINS
+605 HIKCGNALVGSSII
-616 NLSDFK
+616 DFEN
-622 DLIKQNS
+622 LIKQNKE
-629 SNLFTNSI
+629 NIFTNSI

-647 FEKLDNLKDTNEEQ
+647 FEKLDNLQDTNEEQ

-714 NEQAKAVISKY
+714 NEQAKAIISKY

-737 FPEIVENQV
+737 FPEITENQV

-755 NPPWDKTKFSDDDF
+755 NPPWDKTKFSDSDF

-808 INDLSKYYKKAY
+808 INDLSEYYKKAY

-888 FVDVHKSYKFAL
+888 FADVDSRYKFAL
-900 MQVKNTQANHTHK
+900 MLIKNTQANHTHK
-913 IKTMFYKTDMNS
+913 IKMMFYKTDINS

-935 SLKDIK
+935 NLKDIK

-961 LRKCYNA
+961 LRKSYNA

-977 DFVNELHMT
+977 DFRRELDMT

-993 EEFREGLLPLFEG
+993 EEFREGLLPLYEG

-1011 FDTNF
+1011 FNANF

-1036 LSRTKKATG
+1036 LYRAKKATG

-1059 FRLGYRTIAS
+1059 FRLGYRKIS
-1069 DTNERTLIASLL
+1069 RDTDERTLIASLL
-1081 PKNCGCGNSVYS
+1081 PKNCGGADSTYS
-1093 NIPKQYI
+1093 NIPKQY
-1100 VKDDAICMD
+1100 VLKDDVICMD

-1137 INVSKTYLERIPLP
+1137 INVSKSYLERIPLP

-1165 TLAKNALLLQLYNDK
+1165 TLAKNALLLQLYNDQ
-1180 NHHFDELKQEFNIKN
+1180 NRHFDELKQEFSIKN

-1214 LVKKLYD
+1214 LVKELYG

-1239 KQSEYTTLLKTI
+1239 KQSEYITLIKTI

>member
-1 MNYYQE
+1 M
-7 LKKYLNNN
+7 
-15 LFTSY
+15 
-20 SLEIDFPKI
+20 
-29 YNFNANQKAFR
+29 
-40 DILTKITKIYNKNK
+40 
-54 FIKQNEH
+54 
-61 QFEDEFISKVLE
+61 
-73 ILGWCFVRQDE
+73 
-84 KIIQGKLEKPDF
+84 
-96 LLFSNDKLKSKY
+96 
-108 ENLDKETKKSSN
+108 
-120 DFTIILESKAYNIEI
+120 
-135 DNKKVKDNPHFQ
+135 
-147 ILRYLGNLK
+147 
-156 KNYGFLTNGRFWRFY
+156 
-171 DNSILNSNKVFYEIN
+171 
-186 LEKIIE
+186 
-192 DQNIEAFAYFY
+192 
-203 SVFSAFNFT
+203 
-212 EKEDHLEITLQNNKL
+212 
-227 SKIKIEDDLKSIIYG
+227 
-242 TNGNESLFEFI
+242 
-253 GSRIYNKTKADLKL
+253 
-267 IYENSLYFIFRL
+267 
-279 LFIAYFEDKFE
+279 
-290 IILEKHKYFK
+290 
-300 SKISLR
+300 
-306 TLLENLQEDENSSGG
+306 
-321 FGELENIFNIYNKGK
+321 
-336 GNFDMPVFNGGLFDE
+336 
-351 SKTAL
+351 
-356 LSTPKIFNDKD
+356 
-367 LKFILNQLLNFK
+367 
-379 DKNLSFKRDYKT
+379 
-391 LSVEHLGTIYE
+391 
-402 GLLSYFFEIA
+402 
-412 NEDIYYVSYKEKSK
+412 
-426 EIECYFDNYDF
+426 
-437 KILEKSK
+437 
-444 KVEKYT
+444 
-450 FYKKGQIYLKNS
+450 
-462 SNSRKSTASFYTP
+462 
-475 QSIANFLI
+475 
-483 QSALKDKLNN
+483 
-493 ENILKFKILDN
+493 
-504 ACGSGHFLVG
+504 
-514 VLNAI
+514 
-519 THIVLSDFDHF
+519 
-530 TNLKEL
+530 
-536 YEEEKENILNYIKD
+536 
-550 FVQDYEVDESDVLKR
+550 
-565 LLLKRIIYGV
+565 
-575 DLNPF
+575 
-580 SIELTKLSLWIDSFI
+580 
-595 FGTPLSFIEH
+595 
-605 HIKCGNALINS
+605 INS

-714 NEQAKAVISKY
+714 NEQAKAIISKY

-755 NPPWDKTKFSDDDF
+755 NPPWDKTKFSDSDF

-808 INDLSKYYKKAY
+808 INDLSEYYKKAY

-888 FVDVHKSYKFAL
+888 FADVDSRYKFAL
-900 MQVKNTQANHTHK
+900 MLIKNTQANHTHK
-913 IKTMFYKTDMNS
+913 IKMMFYKTDINS

-935 SLKDIK
+935 NLKDIK

-956 QALEI
+956 QALKI

-977 DFVNELHMT
+977 DFRRELDMT

-993 EEFREGLLPLFEG
+993 EEFREGLLPLYEG

-1011 FDTNF
+1011 FDANF
-1016 SQATYFLEKAKFDE
+1016 SQTTYFLEKSKFDE

-1036 LSRTKKATG
+1036 LSRAKKATG
-1045 KELNPKLIKYDREF
+1045 KELKPELIKYDREF
-1059 FRLGYRTIAS
+1059 FRLGYRAVAS

-1100 VKDDAICMD
+1100 LKDDKICID
-1109 IVPYERI
+1109 IMPYERI

-1137 INVSKTYLERIPLP
+1137 ININKTYLERIPLP

-1214 LVKKLYD
+1214 LVKELYG

-1239 KQSEYTTLLKTI
+1239 KQSEYITLLKTI

>member
-1 MNYYQE
+1 
-7 LKKYLNNN
+7 
-15 LFTSY
+15 
-20 SLEIDFPKI
+20 
-29 YNFNANQKAFR
+29 
-40 DILTKITKIYNKNK
+40 
-54 FIKQNEH
+54 
-61 QFEDEFISKVLE
+61 
-73 ILGWCFVRQDE
+73 
-84 KIIQGKLEKPDF
+84 
-96 LLFSNDKLKSKY
+96 
-108 ENLDKETKKSSN
+108 
-120 DFTIILESKAYNIEI
+120 
-135 DNKKVKDNPHFQ
+135 
-147 ILRYLGNLK
+147 
-156 KNYGFLTNGRFWRFY
+156 
-171 DNSILNSNKVFYEIN
+171 
-186 LEKIIE
+186 
-192 DQNIEAFAYFY
+192 
-203 SVFSAFNFT
+203 
-212 EKEDHLEITLQNNKL
+212 
-227 SKIKIEDDLKSIIYG
+227 
-242 TNGNESLFEFI
+242 
-253 GSRIYNKTKADLKL
+253 
-267 IYENSLYFIFRL
+267 
-279 LFIAYFEDKFE
+279 
-290 IILEKHKYFK
+290 
-300 SKISLR
+300 
-306 TLLENLQEDENSSGG
+306 
-321 FGELENIFNIYNKGK
+321 
-336 GNFDMPVFNGGLFDE
+336 
-351 SKTAL
+351 
-356 LSTPKIFNDKD
+356 
-367 LKFILNQLLNFK
+367 
-379 DKNLSFKRDYKT
+379 
-391 LSVEHLGTIYE
+391 
-402 GLLSYFFEIA
+402 
-412 NEDIYYVSYKEKSK
+412 
-426 EIECYFDNYDF
+426 ECYFDNYDF

-475 QSIANFLI
+475 QFIANFLI

-550 FVQDYEVDESDVLKR
+550 FVQDYEVDESDILKR

-673 TPKLNK
+673 TPKLDK

-714 NEQAKAVISKY
+714 NEQAKAIISKY

-755 NPPWDKTKFSDDDF
+755 NPPWDKTKFSDSDF

-808 INDLSKYYKKAY
+808 INDLSEYYKKAY

-888 FVDVHKSYKFAL
+888 FADVDSRYKFAL
-900 MQVKNTQANHTHK
+900 MLIKNTQANHTHK
-913 IKTMFYKTDMNS
+913 IKMMFYKTDINS

-935 SLKDIK
+935 NLKDIK

-961 LRKCYNA
+961 LRKSYNA

-977 DFVNELHMT
+977 DFRRELDMT

-993 EEFREGLLPLFEG
+993 EEFREGLLPLYEG

-1011 FDTNF
+1011 FDANF
-1016 SQATYFLEKAKFDE
+1016 SQTTYFLEKAKFDE

-1036 LSRTKKATG
+1036 LYRAKKATR

-1059 FRLGYRTIAS
+1059 FRLGYRKIS
-1069 DTNERTLIASLL
+1069 RDTDERTLIASLL
-1081 PKNCGCGNSVYS
+1081 PKNCGGADSTYS
-1093 NIPKQYI
+1093 NIPKQY
-1100 VKDDAICMD
+1100 VLKDDVICMD

-1137 INVSKTYLERIPLP
+1137 INVSKSYLERIPLP

-1165 TLAKNALLLQLYNDK
+1165 TLAKNALLLQLYNDQ

-1214 LVKKLYD
+1214 LVKELYG

-1239 KQSEYTTLLKTI
+1239 KQSEYITLLKTI

>member
-1 MNYYQE
+1 
-7 LKKYLNNN
+7 
-15 LFTSY
+15 
-20 SLEIDFPKI
+20 
-29 YNFNANQKAFR
+29 
-40 DILTKITKIYNKNK
+40 
-54 FIKQNEH
+54 
-61 QFEDEFISKVLE
+61 
-73 ILGWCFVRQDE
+73 
-84 KIIQGKLEKPDF
+84 
-96 LLFSNDKLKSKY
+96 
-108 ENLDKETKKSSN
+108 
-120 DFTIILESKAYNIEI
+120 
-135 DNKKVKDNPHFQ
+135 
-147 ILRYLGNLK
+147 
-156 KNYGFLTNGRFWRFY
+156 
-171 DNSILNSNKVFYEIN
+171 
-186 LEKIIE
+186 
-192 DQNIEAFAYFY
+192 
-203 SVFSAFNFT
+203 
-212 EKEDHLEITLQNNKL
+212 
-227 SKIKIEDDLKSIIYG
+227 
-242 TNGNESLFEFI
+242 
-253 GSRIYNKTKADLKL
+253 
-267 IYENSLYFIFRL
+267 
-279 LFIAYFEDKFE
+279 
-290 IILEKHKYFK
+290 
-300 SKISLR
+300 
-306 TLLENLQEDENSSGG
+306 
-321 FGELENIFNIYNKGK
+321 
-336 GNFDMPVFNGGLFDE
+336 
-351 SKTAL
+351 
-356 LSTPKIFNDKD
+356 
-367 LKFILNQLLNFK
+367 
-379 DKNLSFKRDYKT
+379 
-391 LSVEHLGTIYE
+391 
-402 GLLSYFFEIA
+402 
-412 NEDIYYVSYKEKSK
+412 
-426 EIECYFDNYDF
+426 
-437 KILEKSK
+437 
-444 KVEKYT
+444 
-450 FYKKGQIYLKNS
+450 QIYLKNT
-462 SNSRKSTASFYTP
+462 SNSRKASASFYTP

-550 FVQDYEVDESDVLKR
+550 FVQDYEVDESDILKR

-714 NEQAKAVISKY
+714 NEQAKAIISKY

-755 NPPWDKTKFSDDDF
+755 NPPWDKSEFSDNDF

-802 EKQKAY
+802 EKQKAHIDA
-808 INDLSKYYKKAY
+808 INVYYKNTFMSNSLTK
-820 PLNKGSGDG
+820 DI

-888 FVDVHKSYKFAL
+888 FADVDSRYKFAL
-900 MQVKNTQANHTHK
+900 MLIKNTQANHTHK

-977 DFVNELHMT
+977 DFRQELNMT
-986 NDKDLFI
+986 SDKDLFI

-1011 FDTNF
+1011 FDANF

-1036 LSRTKKATG
+1036 LSRAKKATQ

-1059 FRLGYRTIAS
+1059 FRLGYRAVAS

-1081 PKNCGCGNSVYS
+1081 PKNCGFGHSMFANA
-1093 NIPKQYI
+1093 PKQYI
-1100 VKDDAICMD
+1100 VKDDEICMD

-1180 NHHFDELKQEFNIKN
+1180 NHHFDELKQEFSIKN

-1214 LVKKLYD
+1214 LVKELYS

-1239 KQSEYTTLLKTI
+1239 KQSEYITLLKTI

>member
-1 MNYYQE
+1 
-7 LKKYLNNN
+7 
-15 LFTSY
+15 
-20 SLEIDFPKI
+20 
-29 YNFNANQKAFR
+29 
-40 DILTKITKIYNKNK
+40 
-54 FIKQNEH
+54 
-61 QFEDEFISKVLE
+61 
-73 ILGWCFVRQDE
+73 
-84 KIIQGKLEKPDF
+84 
-96 LLFSNDKLKSKY
+96 
-108 ENLDKETKKSSN
+108 
-120 DFTIILESKAYNIEI
+120 
-135 DNKKVKDNPHFQ
+135 
-147 ILRYLGNLK
+147 
-156 KNYGFLTNGRFWRFY
+156 
-171 DNSILNSNKVFYEIN
+171 
-186 LEKIIE
+186 
-192 DQNIEAFAYFY
+192 
-203 SVFSAFNFT
+203 
-212 EKEDHLEITLQNNKL
+212 
-227 SKIKIEDDLKSIIYG
+227 
-242 TNGNESLFEFI
+242 
-253 GSRIYNKTKADLKL
+253 
-267 IYENSLYFIFRL
+267 
-279 LFIAYFEDKFE
+279 
-290 IILEKHKYFK
+290 
-300 SKISLR
+300 
-306 TLLENLQEDENSSGG
+306 
-321 FGELENIFNIYNKGK
+321 
-336 GNFDMPVFNGGLFDE
+336 
-351 SKTAL
+351 
-356 LSTPKIFNDKD
+356 
-367 LKFILNQLLNFK
+367 

-514 VLNAI
+514 ILNAI

-550 FVQDYEVDESDVLKR
+550 FVQDYELDESDVLKR

-605 HIKCGNALINS
+605 HIKCGNALVGSSII
-616 NLSDFK
+616 DFEN
-622 DLIKQNS
+622 LIKQNKE
-629 SNLFTNSI
+629 NIFTNSI

-647 FEKLDNLKDTNEEQ
+647 FEKLDNLQDTNEEQ

-673 TPKLNK
+673 TPKLDK
-679 LNLYLNYIN
+679 LNLYLDYIN
-688 TLHFVNKEELQ
+688 SLHFANKEELQ

-714 NEQAKAVISKY
+714 NEQAKAIISKY

-737 FPEIVENQV
+737 FPEITENQV

-755 NPPWDKTKFSDDDF
+755 NPPWDKTKFSDSDF

-808 INDLSKYYKKAY
+808 INNLSEYYKKVY

-888 FVDVHKSYKFAL
+888 FADVDSRYKFAL
-900 MQVKNTQANHTHK
+900 MLIKNTQANHTHK

-956 QALEI
+956 QALKI

-993 EEFREGLLPLFEG
+993 EEFREGLLPLYEG
-1006 KMIHQ
+1006 KMIYQ
-1011 FDTNF
+1011 FNANF

-1036 LSRTKKATG
+1036 LYRAKKATG

-1059 FRLGYRTIAS
+1059 FRLGYRAVAS

-1081 PKNCGCGNSVYS
+1081 PKNCGFGHSMFANA
-1093 NIPKQYI
+1093 PKQYI
-1100 VKDDAICMD
+1100 VKDDEICMD
-1109 IVPYERI
+1109 IVPYEKI

-1137 INVSKTYLERIPLP
+1137 INVSKSYLERIPLP

-1165 TLAKNALLLQLYNDK
+1165 TLAKNALLLQLYNDQ
-1180 NHHFDELKQEFNIKN
+1180 NRHFDELKQEFSIKN

-1214 LVKKLYD
+1214 LVKELYG

-1239 KQSEYTTLLKTI
+1239 KQSEYITLIKTI

>member
-1 MNYYQE
+1 
-7 LKKYLNNN
+7 
-15 LFTSY
+15 
-20 SLEIDFPKI
+20 
-29 YNFNANQKAFR
+29 
-40 DILTKITKIYNKNK
+40 
-54 FIKQNEH
+54 
-61 QFEDEFISKVLE
+61 
-73 ILGWCFVRQDE
+73 
-84 KIIQGKLEKPDF
+84 
-96 LLFSNDKLKSKY
+96 
-108 ENLDKETKKSSN
+108 
-120 DFTIILESKAYNIEI
+120 
-135 DNKKVKDNPHFQ
+135 
-147 ILRYLGNLK
+147 
-156 KNYGFLTNGRFWRFY
+156 
-171 DNSILNSNKVFYEIN
+171 
-186 LEKIIE
+186 
-192 DQNIEAFAYFY
+192 
-203 SVFSAFNFT
+203 
-212 EKEDHLEITLQNNKL
+212 
-227 SKIKIEDDLKSIIYG
+227 
-242 TNGNESLFEFI
+242 
-253 GSRIYNKTKADLKL
+253 
-267 IYENSLYFIFRL
+267 
-279 LFIAYFEDKFE
+279 
-290 IILEKHKYFK
+290 
-300 SKISLR
+300 
-306 TLLENLQEDENSSGG
+306 
-321 FGELENIFNIYNKGK
+321 
-336 GNFDMPVFNGGLFDE
+336 
-351 SKTAL
+351 
-356 LSTPKIFNDKD
+356 
-367 LKFILNQLLNFK
+367 
-379 DKNLSFKRDYKT
+379 
-391 LSVEHLGTIYE
+391 
-402 GLLSYFFEIA
+402 
-412 NEDIYYVSYKEKSK
+412 
-426 EIECYFDNYDF
+426 
-437 KILEKSK
+437 
-444 KVEKYT
+444 
-450 FYKKGQIYLKNS
+450 
-462 SNSRKSTASFYTP
+462 P

-550 FVQDYEVDESDVLKR
+550 FVQDYEVDESDILKR

-673 TPKLNK
+673 TPKLDK

-714 NEQAKAVISKY
+714 NEQAKAIISKY

-755 NPPWDKTKFSDDDF
+755 NPPWDKTKFSDSDF

-808 INDLSKYYKKAY
+808 INDLSEYYKKAY

-888 FVDVHKSYKFAL
+888 FADVDSRYKFAL
-900 MQVKNTQANHTHK
+900 MLIKNTQANHTHK
-913 IKTMFYKTDMNS
+913 IKMMFYKTDINS

-935 SLKDIK
+935 NLKDIK

-961 LRKCYNA
+961 LRKSYNA

-977 DFVNELHMT
+977 DFRRELDMT

-993 EEFREGLLPLFEG
+993 EEFREGLLPLYEG

-1011 FDTNF
+1011 FDANF
-1016 SQATYFLEKAKFDE
+1016 SQTTYFLEKAKFDE

-1036 LSRTKKATG
+1036 LYRAKKATG

-1059 FRLGYRTIAS
+1059 FRLGYRKIS
-1069 DTNERTLIASLL
+1069 RDTDERTLIASLL
-1081 PKNCGCGNSVYS
+1081 PKNCGGADSTYS
-1093 NIPKQYI
+1093 NIPKQY
-1100 VKDDAICMD
+1100 VLKDDVICMD

-1137 INVSKTYLERIPLP
+1137 INVSKSYLERIPLP

-1165 TLAKNALLLQLYNDK
+1165 TLAKNALLLQLYNDQ

-1214 LVKKLYD
+1214 LVKELYG
-1221 LSDDEFSYMISTF
+1221 LSDDEFSYMIRTF

-1239 KQSEYTTLLKTI
+1239 KQSEYITLLKTI

>member
-1 MNYYQE
+1 
-7 LKKYLNNN
+7 
-15 LFTSY
+15 
-20 SLEIDFPKI
+20 
-29 YNFNANQKAFR
+29 
-40 DILTKITKIYNKNK
+40 
-54 FIKQNEH
+54 
-61 QFEDEFISKVLE
+61 
-73 ILGWCFVRQDE
+73 
-84 KIIQGKLEKPDF
+84 
-96 LLFSNDKLKSKY
+96 
-108 ENLDKETKKSSN
+108 
-120 DFTIILESKAYNIEI
+120 
-135 DNKKVKDNPHFQ
+135 
-147 ILRYLGNLK
+147 
-156 KNYGFLTNGRFWRFY
+156 
-171 DNSILNSNKVFYEIN
+171 
-186 LEKIIE
+186 
-192 DQNIEAFAYFY
+192 
-203 SVFSAFNFT
+203 
-212 EKEDHLEITLQNNKL
+212 
-227 SKIKIEDDLKSIIYG
+227 
-242 TNGNESLFEFI
+242 
-253 GSRIYNKTKADLKL
+253 
-267 IYENSLYFIFRL
+267 
-279 LFIAYFEDKFE
+279 
-290 IILEKHKYFK
+290 
-300 SKISLR
+300 
-306 TLLENLQEDENSSGG
+306 
-321 FGELENIFNIYNKGK
+321 
-336 GNFDMPVFNGGLFDE
+336 
-351 SKTAL
+351 
-356 LSTPKIFNDKD
+356 
-367 LKFILNQLLNFK
+367 
-379 DKNLSFKRDYKT
+379 
-391 LSVEHLGTIYE
+391 
-402 GLLSYFFEIA
+402 EIA

-514 VLNAI
+514 ILNAI

-550 FVQDYEVDESDVLKR
+550 FVQDYELDESDVLKR

-605 HIKCGNALINS
+605 HIKCGNALVGSSII
-616 NLSDFK
+616 DFEN
-622 DLIKQNS
+622 LIKQNKE
-629 SNLFTNSI
+629 NIFTNSI

-647 FEKLDNLKDTNEEQ
+647 FEKLDNLQDTNEEQ

-673 TPKLNK
+673 TPKLDK
-679 LNLYLNYIN
+679 LNLYLDYIN
-688 TLHFVNKEELQ
+688 SLHFANKEELQ

-714 NEQAKAVISKY
+714 NEQAKAIISKY

-737 FPEIVENQV
+737 FPEITENQV

-755 NPPWDKTKFSDDDF
+755 NPPWDKTKFSDSDF

-808 INDLSKYYKKAY
+808 INNLSEYYKKVY

-888 FVDVHKSYKFAL
+888 FADVDSRYKFAL
-900 MQVKNTQANHTHK
+900 MLIKNTQANHTHK

-956 QALEI
+956 QALKI

-993 EEFREGLLPLFEG
+993 EEFREGLLPLYEG
-1006 KMIHQ
+1006 KMIYQ
-1011 FDTNF
+1011 FNANF

-1036 LSRTKKATG
+1036 LYRAKKATG

-1059 FRLGYRTIAS
+1059 FRLGYRAVAS

-1081 PKNCGCGNSVYS
+1081 PKNCGFGHSMFANA
-1093 NIPKQYI
+1093 PKQYI
-1100 VKDDAICMD
+1100 VKDDEICMD
-1109 IVPYERI
+1109 IVPYEKI

-1137 INVSKTYLERIPLP
+1137 INVSKSYLERIPLP

-1165 TLAKNALLLQLYNDK
+1165 TLAKNALLLQLYNDQ
-1180 NHHFDELKQEFNIKN
+1180 NRHFDELKQEFSIKN

-1214 LVKKLYD
+1214 LVKELYG

-1239 KQSEYTTLLKTI
+1239 KQSEYITLIKTI

>member
-1 MNYYQE
+1 
-7 LKKYLNNN
+7 
-15 LFTSY
+15 
-20 SLEIDFPKI
+20 
-29 YNFNANQKAFR
+29 
-40 DILTKITKIYNKNK
+40 
-54 FIKQNEH
+54 
-61 QFEDEFISKVLE
+61 
-73 ILGWCFVRQDE
+73 
-84 KIIQGKLEKPDF
+84 
-96 LLFSNDKLKSKY
+96 
-108 ENLDKETKKSSN
+108 
-120 DFTIILESKAYNIEI
+120 
-135 DNKKVKDNPHFQ
+135 
-147 ILRYLGNLK
+147 
-156 KNYGFLTNGRFWRFY
+156 
-171 DNSILNSNKVFYEIN
+171 
-186 LEKIIE
+186 
-192 DQNIEAFAYFY
+192 
-203 SVFSAFNFT
+203 
-212 EKEDHLEITLQNNKL
+212 
-227 SKIKIEDDLKSIIYG
+227 
-242 TNGNESLFEFI
+242 
-253 GSRIYNKTKADLKL
+253 
-267 IYENSLYFIFRL
+267 
-279 LFIAYFEDKFE
+279 
-290 IILEKHKYFK
+290 
-300 SKISLR
+300 
-306 TLLENLQEDENSSGG
+306 
-321 FGELENIFNIYNKGK
+321 
-336 GNFDMPVFNGGLFDE
+336 
-351 SKTAL
+351 
-356 LSTPKIFNDKD
+356 
-367 LKFILNQLLNFK
+367 
-379 DKNLSFKRDYKT
+379 
-391 LSVEHLGTIYE
+391 
-402 GLLSYFFEIA
+402 
-412 NEDIYYVSYKEKSK
+412 
-426 EIECYFDNYDF
+426 
-437 KILEKSK
+437 
-444 KVEKYT
+444 
-450 FYKKGQIYLKNS
+450 LKNS

-475 QSIANFLI
+475 QFIANFLI

-550 FVQDYEVDESDVLKR
+550 FVQDYEVDESDILKR

-673 TPKLNK
+673 TPKLDK

-714 NEQAKAVISKY
+714 NEQAKAIISKY

-755 NPPWDKTKFSDDDF
+755 NPPWDKTKFSDSDF

-808 INDLSKYYKKAY
+808 INDLSEYYKKAY

-888 FVDVHKSYKFAL
+888 FADVDSRYKFAL
-900 MQVKNTQANHTHK
+900 MLIKNTQANHTHK
-913 IKTMFYKTDMNS
+913 IKMMFYKTDINS

-935 SLKDIK
+935 NLKDIK

-961 LRKCYNA
+961 LRKSYNA

-977 DFVNELHMT
+977 DFRRELDMT

-993 EEFREGLLPLFEG
+993 EEFREGLLPLYEG

-1011 FDTNF
+1011 FDANF
-1016 SQATYFLEKAKFDE
+1016 SQTTYFLEKAKFDE

-1036 LSRTKKATG
+1036 LYRAKKATR

-1059 FRLGYRTIAS
+1059 FRLGYRKIS
-1069 DTNERTLIASLL
+1069 RDTDERTLIASLL
-1081 PKNCGCGNSVYS
+1081 PKNCGGADSTYS
-1093 NIPKQYI
+1093 NIPKQY
-1100 VKDDAICMD
+1100 VLKDDVICMD

-1137 INVSKTYLERIPLP
+1137 INVSKSYLERIPLP

-1165 TLAKNALLLQLYNDK
+1165 TLAKNALLLQLYNDQ

-1214 LVKKLYD
+1214 LVKELYG

-1239 KQSEYTTLLKTI
+1239 KQSEYITLLKTI

>member
-1 MNYYQE
+1 
-7 LKKYLNNN
+7 
-15 LFTSY
+15 
-20 SLEIDFPKI
+20 
-29 YNFNANQKAFR
+29 
-40 DILTKITKIYNKNK
+40 
-54 FIKQNEH
+54 
-61 QFEDEFISKVLE
+61 
-73 ILGWCFVRQDE
+73 
-84 KIIQGKLEKPDF
+84 
-96 LLFSNDKLKSKY
+96 
-108 ENLDKETKKSSN
+108 
-120 DFTIILESKAYNIEI
+120 
-135 DNKKVKDNPHFQ
+135 
-147 ILRYLGNLK
+147 
-156 KNYGFLTNGRFWRFY
+156 
-171 DNSILNSNKVFYEIN
+171 
-186 LEKIIE
+186 
-192 DQNIEAFAYFY
+192 
-203 SVFSAFNFT
+203 
-212 EKEDHLEITLQNNKL
+212 
-227 SKIKIEDDLKSIIYG
+227 
-242 TNGNESLFEFI
+242 
-253 GSRIYNKTKADLKL
+253 
-267 IYENSLYFIFRL
+267 
-279 LFIAYFEDKFE
+279 
-290 IILEKHKYFK
+290 
-300 SKISLR
+300 
-306 TLLENLQEDENSSGG
+306 
-321 FGELENIFNIYNKGK
+321 
-336 GNFDMPVFNGGLFDE
+336 
-351 SKTAL
+351 
-356 LSTPKIFNDKD
+356 
-367 LKFILNQLLNFK
+367 
-379 DKNLSFKRDYKT
+379 
-391 LSVEHLGTIYE
+391 
-402 GLLSYFFEIA
+402 
-412 NEDIYYVSYKEKSK
+412 K

-514 VLNAI
+514 ILNAI

-550 FVQDYEVDESDVLKR
+550 FVQDYELDESDVLKR

-605 HIKCGNALINS
+605 HIKCGNALVGSSII
-616 NLSDFK
+616 DFEN
-622 DLIKQNS
+622 LIKQNKE
-629 SNLFTNSI
+629 NIFTNSI

-647 FEKLDNLKDTNEEQ
+647 FEKLDNLQDTNEEQ

-673 TPKLNK
+673 TPKLDK
-679 LNLYLNYIN
+679 LNLYLDYIN
-688 TLHFVNKEELQ
+688 SLHFANKEELQ

-714 NEQAKAVISKY
+714 NEQAKAIISKY

-737 FPEIVENQV
+737 FPEITENQV

-808 INDLSKYYKKAY
+808 INNLSEYYKKVY

-888 FVDVHKSYKFAL
+888 FADVDSRYKFAL
-900 MQVKNTQANHTHK
+900 MLIKNTQANHTHK

-956 QALEI
+956 QALKI

-993 EEFREGLLPLFEG
+993 EEFREGLLPLYEG
-1006 KMIHQ
+1006 KMIYQ
-1011 FDTNF
+1011 FNANF

-1036 LSRTKKATG
+1036 LYRAKKATG

-1059 FRLGYRTIAS
+1059 FRLGYRAVAS

-1081 PKNCGCGNSVYS
+1081 PKNCGFGHSMFANA
-1093 NIPKQYI
+1093 PKQYI
-1100 VKDDAICMD
+1100 VKDDEICMD
-1109 IVPYERI
+1109 IVPYEKI

-1137 INVSKTYLERIPLP
+1137 INVSKSYLERIPLP

-1165 TLAKNALLLQLYNDK
+1165 TLAKNALLLQLYNDQ
-1180 NHHFDELKQEFNIKN
+1180 NRHFDELKQEFNIKN

-1214 LVKKLYD
+1214 LVKELYG

-1239 KQSEYTTLLKTI
+1239 KQSEYITLLKTI

>member
-1 MNYYQE
+1 
-7 LKKYLNNN
+7 
-15 LFTSY
+15 
-20 SLEIDFPKI
+20 
-29 YNFNANQKAFR
+29 
-40 DILTKITKIYNKNK
+40 
-54 FIKQNEH
+54 
-61 QFEDEFISKVLE
+61 
-73 ILGWCFVRQDE
+73 
-84 KIIQGKLEKPDF
+84 
-96 LLFSNDKLKSKY
+96 
-108 ENLDKETKKSSN
+108 
-120 DFTIILESKAYNIEI
+120 
-135 DNKKVKDNPHFQ
+135 
-147 ILRYLGNLK
+147 
-156 KNYGFLTNGRFWRFY
+156 
-171 DNSILNSNKVFYEIN
+171 
-186 LEKIIE
+186 
-192 DQNIEAFAYFY
+192 
-203 SVFSAFNFT
+203 
-212 EKEDHLEITLQNNKL
+212 
-227 SKIKIEDDLKSIIYG
+227 
-242 TNGNESLFEFI
+242 
-253 GSRIYNKTKADLKL
+253 
-267 IYENSLYFIFRL
+267 
-279 LFIAYFEDKFE
+279 
-290 IILEKHKYFK
+290 
-300 SKISLR
+300 
-306 TLLENLQEDENSSGG
+306 
-321 FGELENIFNIYNKGK
+321 
-336 GNFDMPVFNGGLFDE
+336 
-351 SKTAL
+351 
-356 LSTPKIFNDKD
+356 
-367 LKFILNQLLNFK
+367 
-379 DKNLSFKRDYKT
+379 
-391 LSVEHLGTIYE
+391 
-402 GLLSYFFEIA
+402 
-412 NEDIYYVSYKEKSK
+412 
-426 EIECYFDNYDF
+426 
-437 KILEKSK
+437 LEKSK

-475 QSIANFLI
+475 QFIANFLI

-550 FVQDYEVDESDVLKR
+550 FVQDYEVDESDILKR

-673 TPKLNK
+673 TPKLDK

-714 NEQAKAVISKY
+714 NEQAKAIISKY

-755 NPPWDKTKFSDDDF
+755 NPPWDKTKFSDSDF

-808 INDLSKYYKKAY
+808 INDLSEYYKKAY

-888 FVDVHKSYKFAL
+888 FADVDSRYKFAL
-900 MQVKNTQANHTHK
+900 MLIKNTQANHTHK
-913 IKTMFYKTDMNS
+913 IKMMFYKTDINS

-935 SLKDIK
+935 NLKDIK

-961 LRKCYNA
+961 LRKSYNA

-977 DFVNELHMT
+977 DFRRELDMT

-993 EEFREGLLPLFEG
+993 EEFREGLLPLYEG

-1011 FDTNF
+1011 FDANF
-1016 SQATYFLEKAKFDE
+1016 SQTTYFLEKAKFDE

-1036 LSRTKKATG
+1036 LYRAKKATG

-1059 FRLGYRTIAS
+1059 FRLGYRKIS
-1069 DTNERTLIASLL
+1069 RDTDERTLIASLL
-1081 PKNCGCGNSVYS
+1081 PKNCGGADSTYS
-1093 NIPKQYI
+1093 NIPKQY
-1100 VKDDAICMD
+1100 VLKDDVICMD

-1137 INVSKTYLERIPLP
+1137 INVSKSYLERIPLP

-1165 TLAKNALLLQLYNDK
+1165 TLAKNALLLQLYNDQ

-1214 LVKKLYD
+1214 LVKELYG

-1239 KQSEYTTLLKTI
+1239 KQSEYITLLKTI

>member
-1 MNYYQE
+1 M
-7 LKKYLNNN
+7 
-15 LFTSY
+15 
-20 SLEIDFPKI
+20 
-29 YNFNANQKAFR
+29 
-40 DILTKITKIYNKNK
+40 
-54 FIKQNEH
+54 
-61 QFEDEFISKVLE
+61 
-73 ILGWCFVRQDE
+73 
-84 KIIQGKLEKPDF
+84 
-96 LLFSNDKLKSKY
+96 
-108 ENLDKETKKSSN
+108 
-120 DFTIILESKAYNIEI
+120 
-135 DNKKVKDNPHFQ
+135 
-147 ILRYLGNLK
+147 
-156 KNYGFLTNGRFWRFY
+156 
-171 DNSILNSNKVFYEIN
+171 
-186 LEKIIE
+186 
-192 DQNIEAFAYFY
+192 
-203 SVFSAFNFT
+203 
-212 EKEDHLEITLQNNKL
+212 
-227 SKIKIEDDLKSIIYG
+227 
-242 TNGNESLFEFI
+242 
-253 GSRIYNKTKADLKL
+253 
-267 IYENSLYFIFRL
+267 
-279 LFIAYFEDKFE
+279 
-290 IILEKHKYFK
+290 
-300 SKISLR
+300 
-306 TLLENLQEDENSSGG
+306 
-321 FGELENIFNIYNKGK
+321 
-336 GNFDMPVFNGGLFDE
+336 
-351 SKTAL
+351 
-356 LSTPKIFNDKD
+356 
-367 LKFILNQLLNFK
+367 
-379 DKNLSFKRDYKT
+379 
-391 LSVEHLGTIYE
+391 
-402 GLLSYFFEIA
+402 
-412 NEDIYYVSYKEKSK
+412 
-426 EIECYFDNYDF
+426 
-437 KILEKSK
+437 
-444 KVEKYT
+444 
-450 FYKKGQIYLKNS
+450 
-462 SNSRKSTASFYTP
+462 
-475 QSIANFLI
+475 
-483 QSALKDKLNN
+483 
-493 ENILKFKILDN
+493 
-504 ACGSGHFLVG
+504 
-514 VLNAI
+514 
-519 THIVLSDFDHF
+519 
-530 TNLKEL
+530 
-536 YEEEKENILNYIKD
+536 
-550 FVQDYEVDESDVLKR
+550 QDYEVDESDILKR

-595 FGTPLSFIEH
+595 FTTPLSFIEH

-714 NEQAKAVISKY
+714 NEQAKAIISKY

-755 NPPWDKTKFSDDDF
+755 NPPWDKTKFSDSDF

-808 INDLSKYYKKAY
+808 INDLSEYYKKAY

-861 GSLTL
+861 GSLIL

-874 TLEYFYSFENRQAI
+874 TLEYFYSFENNKAI
-888 FVDVHKSYKFAL
+888 FIDVHRSYKFAL
-900 MQVKNTQANHTHK
+900 MLIKNTQANHTHK
-913 IKTMFYKTDMNS
+913 IKMMFYKTDINS

-935 SLKDIK
+935 NLKDIK

-961 LRKCYNA
+961 LRKSYNA

-977 DFVNELHMT
+977 DFRRELDMT

-993 EEFREGLLPLFEG
+993 EEFREGLLPLYEG

-1011 FDTNF
+1011 FDANF

-1036 LSRTKKATG
+1036 LYRAKKATG

-1059 FRLGYRTIAS
+1059 FRLGYRKIAS

-1081 PKNCGCGNSVYS
+1081 PKNCGGADSTYS
-1093 NIPKQYI
+1093 NIPKQY
-1100 VKDDAICMD
+1100 VLKDDVICMD

-1137 INVSKTYLERIPLP
+1137 INVSKSYLERIPLP

-1165 TLAKNALLLQLYNDK
+1165 TLAKNALLLQLYNDQ
-1180 NHHFDELKQEFNIKN
+1180 NRHFDELKQEFNIKN

-1214 LVKKLYD
+1214 LVKELYG

-1239 KQSEYTTLLKTI
+1239 KQSEYITLLKTI